1 MKELLAT
8 NKVLFSA
15 IGGLIGSIFGE
26 VDGFFFA
33 LMIFIAIDYITG
45 LMAAAVE
52 KRLASNIGFKGIFK
66 KIAILFLVSVGHLI
80 DTEIIKQGVI
90 KQGGAIRTM
99 VIFFYLSNEGLSIL
113 ENAVRI
119 GLPIPEKLQALLKQ
133 FNEKEGD

>member
-8 NKVLFSA
+8 NIVLFSA

-80 DTEIIKQGVI
+80 DTEIIKQG
-90 KQGGAIRTM
+90 GAIRTM

>member
-15 IGGLIGSIFGE
+15 IGGFIGSIFGE
-26 VDGFFFA
+26 VDF
-33 LMIFIAIDYITG
+33 IFLIIDYVTG
-45 LMAAAVE
+45 VFAAVVQ
-52 KRLASNIGFKGIFK
+52 KKLSSSIGFKGIFK

-80 DTEIIKQGVI
+80 DTEII

>member
-80 DTEIIKQGVI
+80 DTEIIKQG
-90 KQGGAIRTM
+90 GAIRTM
-99 VIFFYLSNEGLSIL
+99 VIFFYLSNKGLSIL

>member
-15 IGGLIGSIFGE
+15 IGELIGSIFGE

-80 DTEIIKQGVI
+80 DTEIIKQG
-90 KQGGAIRTM
+90 GAIRTM

>member
-8 NKVLFSA
+8 NKVPFSA

-80 DTEIIKQGVI
+80 DTEIIKQG
-90 KQGGAIRTM
+90 GAIRTM

>member
-80 DTEIIKQGVI
+80 DTEIIKQG
-90 KQGGAIRTM
+90 GAIRTM

-119 GLPIPEKLQALLKQ
+119 GLPIPEKQQALLKQ

>member
-80 DTEIIKQGVI
+80 DTEIIKQG
-90 KQGGAIRTM
+90 GAIRTM

-119 GLPIPEKLQALLKQ
+119 GLPTPEKLQALLKQ

>member
-80 DTEIIKQGVI
+80 DTEIIKQG
-90 KQGGAIRTM
+90 GAIRTM

-113 ENAVRI
+113 GNAVRI

>member
-80 DTEIIKQGVI
+80 DTEIIKQG
-90 KQGGAIRTM
+90 GAIRTM

>member
-52 KRLASNIGFKGIFK
+52 KRLASNIGFKGNFK

-80 DTEIIKQGVI
+80 DTEII

>member
-80 DTEIIKQGVI
+80 DTEIIKQG
-90 KQGGAIRTM
+90 GAIRTM

-133 FNEKEGD
+133 FNEKE

>member
-80 DTEIIKQGVI
+80 DTEIIKQGGV
-90 KQGGAIRTM
+90 IRTM

>member
-26 VDGFFFA
+26 VDGFLFA
-33 LMIFIAIDYITG
+33 LMVFISIDYITG

-80 DTEIIKQGVI
+80 DTEIIKQG
-90 KQGGAIRTM
+90 GAIRTM

-119 GLPIPEKLQALLKQ
+119 GLPIPEKLQALLK
-133 FNEKEGD
+133 

>member
-45 LMAAAVE
+45 
-52 KRLASNIGFKGIFK
+52 
-66 KIAILFLVSVGHLI
+66 
-80 DTEIIKQGVI
+80 
-90 KQGGAIRTM
+90 
-99 VIFFYLSNEGLSIL
+99 
-113 ENAVRI
+113 
-119 GLPIPEKLQALLKQ
+119 
-133 FNEKEGD
+133 

>member
-26 VDGFFFA
+26 VDGFLFA
-33 LMIFIAIDYITG
+33 LMVFISIDYITG

-66 KIAILFLVSVGHLI
+66 KIAILFLVPVGHLI
-80 DTEIIKQGVI
+80 DTEII

>member
-80 DTEIIKQGVI
+80 DTEIIKQG
-90 KQGGAIRTM
+90 GAIRTM

-113 ENAVRI
+113 ENAVWI

>member
-66 KIAILFLVSVGHLI
+66 KIVILFLVSVGHLI
-80 DTEIIKQGVI
+80 DTEII

>member
-1 MKELLAT
+1 
-8 NKVLFSA
+8 
-15 IGGLIGSIFGE
+15 IGSIFGE

-80 DTEIIKQGVI
+80 DTEIIKQG
-90 KQGGAIRTM
+90 GAIRTM

>member
-1 MKELLAT
+1 MDG
-8 NKVLFSA
+8 VLYALF
-15 IGGLIGSIFGE
+15 IFLI
-26 VDGFFFA
+26 
-33 LMIFIAIDYITG
+33 IDYVTG
-45 LMAAAVE
+45 VFAAIVE
-52 KRLASNIGFKGIFK
+52 KNLSSGLGFKGIFK

-80 DTEIIKQGVI
+80 DTEII

-119 GLPIPEKLQALLKQ
+119 GLPIPEKLRAILKQ

>member
-80 DTEIIKQGVI
+80 DTEIIKQG
-90 KQGGAIRTM
+90 GAIRTM

-119 GLPIPEKLQALLKQ
+119 GLPIPEKLQALL
-133 FNEKEGD
+133 

>member
-80 DTEIIKQGVI
+80 DTEIIKQG
-90 KQGGAIRTM
+90 GAIRTM
-99 VIFFYLSNEGLSIL
+99 VIFFCFSNEGLSIL

>member
-80 DTEIIKQGVI
+80 DTEIIKQG
-90 KQGGAIRTM
+90 GAIRTM

-119 GLPIPEKLQALLKQ
+119 GLPIPEKLQAFLKQ

>member
-80 DTEIIKQGVI
+80 DTEIIKQG
-90 KQGGAIRTM
+90 GAIRTM

-119 GLPIPEKLQALLKQ
+119 GLPIPEKLRAILKQ

>member
-80 DTEIIKQGVI
+80 DTEIIKQG
-90 KQGGAIRTM
+90 GAIRTM

-119 GLPIPEKLQALLKQ
+119 GLPIPEKLQAL
-133 FNEKEGD
+133 

>member
-66 KIAILFLVSVGHLI
+66 KIAILFLVSMGHLI
-80 DTEIIKQGVI
+80 DTEII

>member
-15 IGGLIGSIFGE
+15 IGGFIGSIFGE

-80 DTEIIKQGVI
+80 DTEIIKQG
-90 KQGGAIRTM
+90 GAIRTM

>member
-80 DTEIIKQGVI
+80 DTEIIKQG
-90 KQGGAIRTM
+90 GAIRTM
-99 VIFFYLSNEGLSIL
+99 VIFFYLSNGGLSIL